1 MAMKKIKANK
11 QARSSNGNTGLVNH
25 FGSGVKNP
33 VGTIR
38 DVMGITN
45 VKAKNLGKPPK
56 SLA

>member
-1 MAMKKIKANK
+1 MAMKKIKTNK
-11 QARSSNGNTGLVNH
+11 QPRSSNGNNGLVNH

-38 DVMGITN
+38 DVMGVTN
-45 VKAKNLGKPPK
+45 VKAKNLSKPPK